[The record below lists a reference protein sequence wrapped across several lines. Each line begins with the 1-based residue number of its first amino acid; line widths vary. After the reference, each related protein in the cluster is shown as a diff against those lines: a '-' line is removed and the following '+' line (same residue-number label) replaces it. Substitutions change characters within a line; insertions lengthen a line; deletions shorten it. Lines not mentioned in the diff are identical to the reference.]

1 MSNKLVKETKK
12 KGVRKNNF
20 ILPVLAAIVVVV
32 AVSVFLGTGLL
43 DSHSESASVQDDT
56 GSAAADVKKSNDE
69 QNSDSKVAEAEIED
83 GNLKIDEAKLS
94 EQVTFVPY
102 NSNGTDMEIMLVK
115 TADGVIRGALNTC
128 QICNGSPYA
137 YFEQSGNVVV
147 CQNCLN
153 QFMLTDVGE
162 AHGGCNPIPINF
174 KQQDGFVVIA
184 TSDLDGN
191 ASKFI
196 NWKQGI

>member
-20 ILPVLAAIVVVV
+20 ILPVLAAI
-32 AVSVFLGTGLL
+32 
-43 DSHSESASVQDDT
+43 
-56 GSAAADVKKSNDE
+56 
-69 QNSDSKVAEAEIED
+69 
-83 GNLKIDEAKLS
+83 
-94 EQVTFVPY
+94 
-102 NSNGTDMEIMLVK
+102 
-115 TADGVIRGALNTC
+115 
-128 QICNGSPYA
+128 
-137 YFEQSGNVVV
+137 VVV

-174 KQQDGFVVIA
+174 KEQDGFVVIA